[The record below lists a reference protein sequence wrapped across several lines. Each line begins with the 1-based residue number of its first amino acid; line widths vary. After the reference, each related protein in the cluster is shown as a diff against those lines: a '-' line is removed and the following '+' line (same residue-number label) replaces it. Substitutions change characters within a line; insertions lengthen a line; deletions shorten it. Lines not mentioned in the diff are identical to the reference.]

1 MSPGSMTSAQL
12 AGLLQLVS
20 PTLPVG
26 AFSYS
31 QGLEWAV
38 AEGIVQDEASLE
50 AWLGTVLRDGIAAWD
65 ATWVAALLRAWSHG
79 ALDDVTLLNER
90 FLASR
95 ETRELLAESLQMG
108 RSLLALLHH
117 TQELAPSRLAHLQSI
132 DVAHGLALPV
142 AWSAVAEHR
151 DIPIRDALVGYL
163 WAWLENAVM
172 AALKTAPIGQS
183 TGQRLLRRLGGTLD
197 GLAAAAADR
206 PLDRCSNLLP
216 GLTLASMQHETQ
228 YTRLFRS

>member
-1 MSPGSMTSAQL
+1 MLPGNMTSAPL
-12 AGLLQLVS
+12 AGLLQLAS

-38 AEGIVQDEASLE
+38 AEGTVHDEASLE
-50 AWLGTVLRDGIAAWD
+50 AWLGSVLGDGIAAWD
-65 ATWVAALLRAWSHG
+65 ATWVAALMRAWSHG
-79 ALDDVTLLNER
+79 VPDTVTRLNER

-95 ETRELLAESLQMG
+95 ETRELLAETLQMG
-108 RSLLALLHH
+108 RSLLALLRN
-117 TQELAPSRLAHLQSI
+117 TQELTPARLARLESI
-132 DVAHGLALPV
+132 DAAQGLALPV
-142 AWSAVAEHR
+142 AWSAVAAHR
-151 DIPIRDALVGYL
+151 DIPIHDALVGYL
-163 WAWLENAVM
+163 WSWLENAVM

-183 TGQRLLRRLGGTLD
+183 AGQRLLTRLGGTLAT
-197 GLAAAAADR
+197 LAAEAIDR

-216 GLTLASMQHETQ
+216 GFTLASMRHETQ